1 LIEPF
6 AKAAME
12 FMGYATIDPNALGNQ
27 PDPTARGGELGE
39 LELPISLGQ
48 TNSHTSSQT
57 IGHPATHHKS
67 LIFESETSV
76 AEAVHPEF
84 APRTGTTT
92 IDIPNLFSVQQ
103 GTALKQR
110 VQELFETETDLGTL
124 YLNFCATQFMDSSGL
139 GALVACHKICEAHQA
154 RMVLQSVAAP
164 VRLVLTMTQLDQVF
178 AIEELPGAETLPN
191 AKDLELD
198 QVPSTH
204 PSVHSKRKRI
214 MDISGAIVG
223 LVITG
228 VVFVPIAIAIKLED
242 GGPLF
247 FGQSRCSWMGRPFKM
262 WKFRSMVIN
271 AEARKHE
278 VVNEAQGA
286 LFKNT
291 NDPRITP
298 IGRLLRRTSL
308 DELPQFLNVLRGDM
322 SLVGTRPPTFDE
334 VEQYEINQWQRL
346 DIKPGMT
353 GEWQVNGRSTVKNFE
368 DVVKLDLKYQENWSL
383 MYDVKLIV
391 QTIVLVFNKKKSGAC

>member
-1 LIEPF
+1 
-6 AKAAME
+6 ME
-12 FMGYATIDPNALGNQ
+12 SMGYATIDPHALGNQ
-27 PDPTARGGELGE
+27 PE
-39 LELPISLGQ
+39 
-48 TNSHTSSQT
+48 
-57 IGHPATHHKS
+57 PATQGGSLTVDLSVDLTNAPDNSLENGKTP
-67 LIFESETSV
+67 LIFESESSS
-76 AEAVHPEF
+76 AG
-84 APRTGTTT
+84 RGLTTAT
-92 IDIPNLFSVQQ
+92 IEIPNLFSVQQ
-103 GTALKQR
+103 GTALKSA
-110 VQELFETETDLGTL
+110 VQALVESNPQIDHL
-124 YLNFCATQFMDSSGL
+124 YLNFVETQFMDSSGL
-139 GALVACHKICEAHQA
+139 GALVACHKICDAQA
-154 RMVLQSVAAP
+154 TTMVLQNVMAP

-178 AIEELPGAETLPN
+178 SIEELPGAEELPT
-191 AKDLELD
+191 AETLELE
-198 QVPSTH
+198 QVPATH

-214 MDISGAIVG
+214 MDVAGAIVG
-223 LVITG
+223 LMITG

-247 FGQSRCSWMGRPFKM
+247 FGQNRCSWMGRPFKM

-278 VVNEAQGA
+278 VVNEAEGA

-291 NDPRITP
+291 NDPRITS

-308 DELPQFLNVLRGDM
+308 DELPQFWNVLRGDM

-383 MYDVKLIV
+383 LYDIKLIV

>member
-1 LIEPF
+1 
-6 AKAAME
+6 ME
-12 FMGYATIDPNALGNQ
+12 FMGYATIDSHPLGNQ
-27 PDPTARGGELGE
+27 PGPSAHGHGLDE
-39 LELPISLGQ
+39 LELSPTVSQGNGQ
-48 TNSHTSSQT
+48 DIGQNSF
-57 IGHPATHHKS
+57 I
-67 LIFESETSV
+67 LESEIASSGS
-76 AEAVHPEF
+76 
-84 APRTGTTT
+84 APTALVGPSTGTTT
-92 IDIPNLFSVQQ
+92 IDIPSLFSVQH

-110 VQELFETETDLGTL
+110 VQAIFEAETNLGTL
-124 YLNFCATQFMDSSGL
+124 YLDFQITGFMDSSGL
-139 GALVACHKICEAHQA
+139 GALVACHKICEAHNA
-154 RMVLQSVAAP
+154 TMVLQNVAAP

-178 AIEELPGAETLPN
+178 TIEELPGAESLPN
-191 AKDLELD
+191 AQTLELD

-204 PSVHSKRKRI
+204 PSVHSKRKRM

-223 LVITG
+223 LMITG
-228 VVFVPIAIAIKLED
+228 LVFVPIAIAIKLED

-262 WKFRSMVIN
+262 WKFRSMVTN

-291 NDPRITP
+291 NDPRITS

-308 DELPQFLNVLRGDM
+308 DELPQFWNVLRGDM

-383 MYDVKLIV
+383 MYDVKLLV

>member
-1 LIEPF
+1 MEP
-6 AKAAME
+6 
-12 FMGYATIDPNALGNQ
+12 MGYATIDPHALNNH
-27 PDPTARGGELGE
+27 PDSVSAETELGQSCVQADP
-39 LELPISLGQ
+39 LSHPTID
-48 TNSHTSSQT
+48 TN
-57 IGHPATHHKS
+57 A
-67 LIFESETSV
+67 LIFESEANPGNLDV
-76 AEAVHPEF
+76 VIDAA
-84 APRTGTTT
+84 T
-92 IDIPNLFSVQQ
+92 IEIPSLFSVQQ
-103 GTALKQR
+103 GTALKER
-110 VQELFETETDLGTL
+110 VEALIQANPQVKTL
-124 YLNFCATQFMDSSGL
+124 YLDFCATQFMDSSGL
-139 GALVACHKICEAHQA
+139 GALVACHKISEAQNA
-154 RMVLQSVAAP
+154 KMVLQNVAAP

-178 AIEELPGAETLPN
+178 AIEELPGAEALPT
-191 AKDLELD
+191 AETLELE
-198 QVPSTH
+198 QVPATH
-204 PSVHSKRKRI
+204 PSVHSKRKRL
-214 MDISGAIVG
+214 MDISGAVVG
-223 LVITG
+223 LMITA

-247 FGQSRCSWMGRPFKM
+247 FGQTRCSWMGRPFKM

-271 AEARKHE
+271 AEALKHA
-278 VVNEAQGA
+278 VANEAQGA

-291 NDPRITP
+291 NDPRITR

-308 DELPQFLNVLRGDM
+308 DELPQFWNVLRGDM

-383 MYDVKLIV
+383 QYDIKLIV